1 MDLQQSSTRWR
12 VWFLVCRN
20 VGTRSVRSSL
30 LFWLLVQAL
39 VSSLCLQ
46 EASSFV
52 LRKASFVAYKVV
64 ALFVPHRVFAL
75 FLSHRVFALF
85 LWTVSFLKDVW
96 TNTRV
101 LSRSG
106 GSYKMS
112 EFRQDY
118 LRNYT
123 IPSHPLATYI
133 LTRQDTRSKLSEGD
147 GDKIVRN
154 ERKRF
159 SSSRFNSLLFNIIG
173 S

>member
-12 VWFLVCRN
+12 VWSLVYRN
-20 VGTRSVRSSL
+20 VRTRSVRSSL

-46 EASSFV
+46 EASTFV

-85 LWTVSFLKDVW
+85 LLTVSFLKDVW

-112 EFRQDY
+112 EFRQETRLPKKLHHSLPSTSY
-118 LRNYT
+118 LCPNKTEHT
-123 IPSHPLATYI
+123 IKTQW
-133 LTRQDTRSKLSEGD
+133 RRW
-147 GDKIVRN
+147 R
-154 ERKRF
+154 
-159 SSSRFNSLLFNIIG
+159 
-173 S
+173 

>member
-64 ALFVPHRVFAL
+64 ALFVPHRVVAL
-75 FLSHRVFALF
+75 FLS
-85 LWTVSFLKDVW
+85 TVSFLKDVW

-112 EFRQDY
+112 EFRQDC
-118 LRNYT
+118 LGNYT
-123 IPSHPLATYI
+123 IPSHPLATYV

-154 ERKRF
+154 KRKVF
-159 SSSRFNSLLFNIIG
+159 FLLKF
-173 S
+173 